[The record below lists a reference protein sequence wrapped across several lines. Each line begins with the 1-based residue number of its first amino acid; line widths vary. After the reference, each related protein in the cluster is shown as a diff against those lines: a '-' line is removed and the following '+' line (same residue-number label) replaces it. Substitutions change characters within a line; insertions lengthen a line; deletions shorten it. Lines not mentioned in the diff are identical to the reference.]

1 MTLLASP
8 IPGSGSLRDRLVILA
23 AAAVL
28 LVGYGLAV
36 RQGPALADEFVYLG
50 GARHF
55 ARTGSFDARYYDADA
70 ILRRGYPHQ
79 DVHAPGYVIILGAFE
94 LVAGA
99 GNAAAVA
106 LNVAAYLAAALL
118 AYALARALEVDPG
131 RARTVGL
138 LMLLLPGVLP
148 YVYWAMPETVLVAIV
163 LAALVLAAGGEDRP
177 WRALAAGAV
186 LGLGF
191 LVRESTLFAL
201 PALMGLLRGRARRA
215 ALASFVVLLLLVYA
229 PLSRHRAPGGA
240 NFWAPSSGRAFGF
253 EAVQAARGGR
263 VAAAAALVGRR
274 VRMNAAE
281 LVGPSTT
288 WTERGI
294 LATFAALPILALAR
308 WPAHSPRAR
317 RYLIG
322 LLVGC
327 GALVA
332 LLFGVYVVA
341 QWSGLRY
348 ALFLM
353 PGFLPLVLPE
363 GRRARAVVGALVAS
377 GLLLLLGV
385 RAIFNDYKVSRQKRQ
400 AGIAD
405 YVERYVPAPPERIV
419 LANGW
424 LYGWRHYPAEVVS
437 SLPDGEALR
446 KLERAVPFSYLVV
459 PAGSAL
465 QQDTETRGRYERVNA
480 ADPDPPL
487 VIFRRLR

>member
-1 MTLLASP
+1 M
-8 IPGSGSLRDRLVILA
+8 ILA

-28 LVGYGLAV
+28 LVGYGLGV

-50 GARHF
+50 GAHHF
-55 ARTGSFDARYYDADA
+55 ARTGSLDARYYDADA

-79 DVHAPGYVIILGAFE
+79 DVHAPGYAILLGAFDV
-94 LVAGA
+94 LAGA
-99 GNAAAVA
+99 GNAAAVS
-106 LNVAAYLAAALL
+106 LNVVAYLAAGLL
-118 AYALARALEVDPG
+118 AYALARALDLDPS
-131 RARTVGL
+131 RALKVGL
-138 LMLLLPGVLP
+138 LMLVS
-148 YVYWAMPETVLVAIV
+148 IV
-163 LAALVLAAGGEDRP
+163 LAALVLAAGAEDRP

-186 LGLGF
+186 LGLAF
-191 LVRESTLFAL
+191 LVRESALFAL
-201 PALMGLLRGRARRA
+201 PALVALLRGRARRA
-215 ALASFVVLLLLVYA
+215 ALASFVVSVLLVYA

-263 VAAAAALVGRR
+263 VAAAADLVGRR
-274 VRMNAAE
+274 VVTNATE

-294 LATFAALPILALAR
+294 LATFVALPILALAR
-308 WPAHSPRAR
+308 WRALPPPAR

-322 LLVGC
+322 LLVGY
-327 GALVA
+327 AAVVA
-332 LLFGVYVVA
+332 LLFGVYVVV
-341 QWSGLRY
+341 QWSGFRY

-363 GRRARAVVGALVAS
+363 GRRAAAVAGALVAT
-377 GLLLLLGV
+377 GLLLLMGIRTIV
-385 RAIFNDYKVSRQKRQ
+385 NDYKASRQKRQ

-405 YVERYVPAPPERIV
+405 YVERYVPTPPERIV

-437 SLPDGEALR
+437 SVPDGEALR

-465 QQDTETRGRYERVNA
+465 QQETDMRRRYERVNGD
-480 ADPDPPL
+480 DPDPPL